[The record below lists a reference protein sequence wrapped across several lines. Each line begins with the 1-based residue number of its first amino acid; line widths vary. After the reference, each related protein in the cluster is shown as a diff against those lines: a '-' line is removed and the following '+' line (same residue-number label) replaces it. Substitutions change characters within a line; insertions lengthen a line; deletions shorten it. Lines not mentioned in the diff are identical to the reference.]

1 MASHIEVEPQT
12 GKRYAY
18 LMMEVDEFP
27 DWRFTLRL
35 DDLDGELVTTEL
47 RITAKSVETVL
58 DPKTTSSTLG
68 FESDGVLPEAGLST
82 TLFRKVAL
90 DRLVKRGLAG
100 IGSEWAELPWNDWLP
115 TDRSR
120 VGRGGRSDRF
130 YAEWAAS
137 YVRFITRGEPN
148 PVIRLAEK
156 ECLSVSQVRTILGEA
171 RRRNLLS
178 EAPRGRAGGYLTSL
192 AESILSKPPMPEE
205 H

>member
-90 DRLVKRGLAG
+90 DRLVKRSLAG
-100 IGSEWAELPWNDWLP
+100 IGSEWAELPWNDWLS

-120 VGRGGRSDRF
+120 VGRGGV
-130 YAEWAAS
+130 AVTAS
-137 YVRFITRGEPN
+137 MPNGQRITF
-148 PVIRLAEK
+148 
-156 ECLSVSQVRTILGEA
+156 
-171 RRRNLLS
+171 
-178 EAPRGRAGGYLTSL
+178 TS
-192 AESILSKPPMPEE
+192 
-205 H
+205 

>member
-1 MASHIEVEPQT
+1 MVSHIEVEPQT

-35 DDLDGELVTTEL
+35 DDLNGELVTTEL

-100 IGSEWAELPWNDWLP
+100 IGSEWAGLPWNDWLS

-148 PVIRLAEK
+148 PVIRLSE
-156 ECLSVSQVRTILGEA
+156 ENCLSVSQVRTILGEA
-171 RRRNLLS
+171 RKRNLLS

-192 AESILSKPPMPEE
+192 AESILSRPPMPEE